1 MIGIELQQPVP
12 QLVEKGLDKGV
23 IFNITAEKVIRLL
36 PPLIFKLEH
45 ADELVEKLYQILST
59 C

>member
-1 MIGIELQQPVP
+1 M
-12 QLVEKGLDKGV
+12 
-23 IFNITAEKVIRLL
+23 FNITAEKVIRLL